1 MIETMMNSFH
11 PIPPSSWQ
19 HMLYQ
24 RQILWNHQP
33 TYDRDGEM
41 GRRMTK
47 NDELL
52 SRLPFLGS
60 H

>member
-1 MIETMMNSFH
+1 MFETVMNSFH
-11 PIPPSSWQ
+11 PIPASSWQ

-33 TYDRDGEM
+33 MYDRDREI

-47 NDELL
+47 NDEFL
-52 SRLPFLGS
+52 SHLPFLGS
-60 H
+60 C